1 MRTWNLGVTDMDVA
15 LMAEFSI
22 PIILHLP
29 MGDVETKGVFD
40 DPFSLSQVGSGGRIS
55 DSAPELSLRDEDAL
69 GIEARQLVT
78 ISGKQWL
85 VVTPPEPDG
94 TGITKL
100 ILGNY
105 SGEQS
110 KPVIRY

>member
-1 MRTWNLGVTDMDVA
+1 MSTWEFSVADMDVA

-22 PIILHLP
+22 PVILHLP
-29 MGDVETKGVFD
+29 SGDVETKGVFD
-40 DPFSLSQVGSGGRIS
+40 DPFSLTQVGSGGRIS
-55 DSAPELSLRDEDAL
+55 DSVPELSLRDEDAI
-69 GIEARQLVT
+69 GIEARQLIT
-78 ISGKQWL
+78 INAKQWL
-85 VVTPPEPDG
+85 VVTPSEPDG

-100 ILGNY
+100 VLGHY